1 MESTFKTNTKEE
13 KSARGWEEKRKN
25 NPEPPKTVVIILPI
39 SYHTYAFPEL
49 CLHSC
54 ILYSKKKWAFKMI
67 VLSFC
72 VEG

>member
-1 MESTFKTNTKEE
+1 MGSTFKTNTKEE
-13 KSARGWEEKRKN
+13 KSARGWEEKKQKKKN
-25 NPEPPKTVVIILPI
+25 PKTVILILPI

-49 CLHSC
+49 CLHGC
-54 ILYSKKKWAFKMI
+54 ILYSKNKWAFKTI